1 MNVLEKIVVDKRIE
15 VAQRE
20 IDFPLESF
28 KGQLTVSDRDFKQA
42 LIDDKQNKGAAY
54 IFECKKASPSK
65 GLIRAVFDLDEI
77 CQAYSQ
83 YASCVSVLTDEK
95 YFQGEFE
102 RLPLVRSKL
111 LQPVLCKDF
120 FVEPYQVYLARHFG
134 GNAILLMLSVLD
146 DETYIRLD
154 TVAKELGM
162 HVLTEVSN
170 REEMER
176 AVALKCDILGINNRN
191 LRDLS
196 TDLNQTPILVDLFKS
211 LADKKQQD
219 NTVLISESGIYNHGQ
234 IKHLNKHV
242 DGYLVGSSL
251 MAQKD
256 LEKACRELVHGQ
268 HKVCGI
274 TQSKDAI
281 AIAKAGASFGGL
293 IFVGSSKRCV
303 TQEQAKDIISETQEV
318 INLPFVA
325 VVRNYTINDLV
336 RLISNVPVKAVQLH
350 GDEDQNYI
358 NELREAL
365 SQLARNIEIWQVVSV
380 PVDGTLPVKWPQAD
394 RILLDTVTPDG
405 TKGGSGMTFSW
416 QNLTSLPLEIG
427 PIMLAGGLNPHN
439 INDALQL
446 PVNGVDL
453 NSGIETSPGIKDKK
467 LVQQCFDI
475 INQKHSL
482 QS

>member
-20 IDFPLESF
+20 INFPLESF
-28 KGQLTVSDRDFKQA
+28 IDQLTVSDRDFKQA

-65 GLIRAVFDLDEI
+65 GLIREVFDLNEI

-111 LQPVLCKDF
+111 PQPVLCKDF

-176 AVALKCDILGINNRN
+176 AVALNCDILGINNRN

-196 TDLNQTPILVDLFKS
+196 TDLNQTPMLVDLFKT

-234 IKHLNKHV
+234 IMSLNKHV

-251 MAQKD
+251 MAQKTW
-256 LEKACRELVHGQ
+256 K
-268 HKVCGI
+268 K
-274 TQSKDAI
+274 
-281 AIAKAGASFGGL
+281 
-293 IFVGSSKRCV
+293 
-303 TQEQAKDIISETQEV
+303 
-318 INLPFVA
+318 PA
-325 VVRNYTINDLV
+325 VN
-336 RLISNVPVKAVQLH
+336 
-350 GDEDQNYI
+350 
-358 NELREAL
+358 
-365 SQLARNIEIWQVVSV
+365 
-380 PVDGTLPVKWPQAD
+380 
-394 RILLDTVTPDG
+394 
-405 TKGGSGMTFSW
+405 
-416 QNLTSLPLEIG
+416 
-427 PIMLAGGLNPHN
+427 
-439 INDALQL
+439 
-446 PVNGVDL
+446 
-453 NSGIETSPGIKDKK
+453 
-467 LVQQCFDI
+467 
-475 INQKHSL
+475 
-482 QS
+482 